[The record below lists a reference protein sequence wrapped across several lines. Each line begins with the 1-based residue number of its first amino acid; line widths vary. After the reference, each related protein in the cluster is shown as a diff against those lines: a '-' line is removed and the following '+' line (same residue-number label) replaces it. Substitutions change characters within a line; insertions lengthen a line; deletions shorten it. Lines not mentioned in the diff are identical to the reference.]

1 MIDFLMRIIIILI
14 NCFPG
19 VGEGHMKLNHYTR
32 SVYVVV
38 LAAVLSAVAVANTR
52 ADPNPVINIELKE
65 WHIHSDTDHV
75 KAGPVTFRASNH
87 GKEKHELVIVKTD
100 LPLDK
105 LPMRDGKVDEDE
117 AGEFIGEIEEFSPDS
132 TQEAMFDLKPGR
144 YVMFCN
150 IVERE
155 DDGELESHYH
165 EGMRIVFN
173 VE

>member
-1 MIDFLMRIIIILI
+1 MRIIIILI
-14 NCFPG
+14 NCFTG

-32 SVYVVV
+32 SIYVVM
-38 LAAVLSAVAVANTR
+38 LAAALSTAAVANTR
-52 ADPNPVINIELKE
+52 AGQSAVVNIELKE
-65 WHIHSDTDHV
+65 WHINSDTDHV
-75 KAGPVTFRASNH
+75 KAGTVTFRASNH

-105 LPMRDGKVDEDE
+105 LPMRDGKVNEDE

-132 TQEAMFDLKPGR
+132 TQEARFDLKPGR
-144 YVMFCN
+144 YVLFCN

-165 EGMRIVFN
+165 EGMRFAFN